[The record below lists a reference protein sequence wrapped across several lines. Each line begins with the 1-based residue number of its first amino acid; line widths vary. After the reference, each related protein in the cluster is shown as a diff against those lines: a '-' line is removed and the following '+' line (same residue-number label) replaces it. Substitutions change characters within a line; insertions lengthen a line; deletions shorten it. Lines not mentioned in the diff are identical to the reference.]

1 MSCVQHWVQ
10 MGRCFSLW
18 VVATR
23 LRPRPSASEG
33 TDRWVK
39 RRNENVISGVK
50 SMMTE
55 IMSFIAPFNPH
66 LSVPELALALGRGR
80 SRVADEL
87 ALEFAVSK
95 RASAHPGT

>member
-1 MSCVQHWVQ
+1 M
-10 MGRCFSLW
+10 FSIGSKW
-18 VVATR
+18 GDA
-23 LRPRPSASEG
+23 SACGSSQPDCAHVPARAKG
-33 TDRWVK
+33 QTDGLK
-39 RRNENVISGVK
+39 GAMKDVISGVK

-55 IMSFIAPFNPH
+55 IMSFIAPLNPH

-80 SRVADEL
+80 SPVADEL

>member
-1 MSCVQHWVQ
+1 MC
-10 MGRCFSLW
+10 
-18 VVATR
+18 
-23 LRPRPSASEG
+23 SALGPNGEMLQPVG
-33 TDRWVK
+33 
-39 RRNENVISGVK
+39 RRNPTAPTSQARAKGQTDGLKGAMKDVISGVK

>member
-1 MSCVQHWVQ
+1 V
-10 MGRCFSLW
+10 FSIGSKW
-18 VVATR
+18 GDA
-23 LRPRPSASEG
+23 SACGSSQPDCAHVPARAKG
-33 TDRWVK
+33 QTDGLK
-39 RRNENVISGVK
+39 GAMKEVISGVK

>member
-1 MSCVQHWVQ
+1 MC
-10 MGRCFSLW
+10 
-18 VVATR
+18 
-23 LRPRPSASEG
+23 SALGPNGEMLQPVG
-33 TDRWVK
+33 
-39 RRNENVISGVK
+39 RRNPTAPTRAQGQ
-50 SMMTE
+50 TE
-55 IMSFIAPFNPH
+55 ERETEPQLSVIAPFNPH